1 MKVNFK
7 VVQHSLLD
15 LGHQAMHSNQ
25 EEDIPKLNLLSRK
38 VLLATRSLWLCVYT
52 NCTVHAISIS
62 THSCGLQAHVEADN
76 LLLFL
81 KLTILEKDG
90 STKVRL
96 LCRTK
101 KVQPVYITMSPCIAK
116 FIIDEVCTQLQ
127 SSTRQDGSHNMQCS
141 ELHGKGSQNQITI
154 IQGPCNPNFIQ

>member
-15 LGHQAMHSNQ
+15 LGHQAMRSNQ

-52 NCTVHAISIS
+52 NSTVHAIISIS

-76 LLLFL
+76 LLLIL
-81 KLTILEKDG
+81 KLTTLEKDG
-90 STKVRL
+90 STRVRL

-101 KVQPVYITMSPCIAK
+101 KV
-116 FIIDEVCTQLQ
+116 
-127 SSTRQDGSHNMQCS
+127 
-141 ELHGKGSQNQITI
+141 
-154 IQGPCNPNFIQ
+154 